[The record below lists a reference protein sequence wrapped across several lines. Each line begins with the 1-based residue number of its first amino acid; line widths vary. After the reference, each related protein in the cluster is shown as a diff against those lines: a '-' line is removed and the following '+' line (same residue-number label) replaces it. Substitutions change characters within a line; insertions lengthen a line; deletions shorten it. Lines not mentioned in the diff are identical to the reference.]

1 MKLFLFTNNSKVLW
15 SPVSK
20 IFLIFQFALDDFP
33 KVIILMLRLRILL
46 SSSLLLTSSI
56 FMTAVPL
63 S

>member
-33 KVIILMLRLRILL
+33 KVIMLTLRL
-46 SSSLLLTSSI
+46 
-56 FMTAVPL
+56 
-63 S
+63 